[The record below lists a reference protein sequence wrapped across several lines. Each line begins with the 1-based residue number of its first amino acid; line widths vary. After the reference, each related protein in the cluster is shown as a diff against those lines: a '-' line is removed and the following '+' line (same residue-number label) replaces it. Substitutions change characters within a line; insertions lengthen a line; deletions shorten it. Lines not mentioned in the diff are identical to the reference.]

1 MDTRTLA
8 FPGQDGPIRCRS
20 ELMFKTASMMFT
32 AVDGAGMRKSFVRSV
47 VWGCVVIGVA
57 HLGACHSATRRDGS
71 VGGNQASKGLAART
85 VASPL
90 VASAPRGDLLKGINS
105 IEIET
110 PTLPGNSSRML
121 SHEEVR
127 AMITRTARE
136 VMTLKIVDAG
146 DRRDQGSKKADGVLR
161 TEIVQFQDRQGSAIG
176 GEPATVSF
184 RMSVV
189 SSPEK
194 QTVWDAQ
201 YFYRQEPLSENLL
214 KLGDR
219 LGAAGSGAGWVSGH
233 GLLQRGISAA
243 IEDFNRRREQQFL
256 VTSR

>member
-1 MDTRTLA
+1 MIIATLK
-8 FPGQDGPIRCRS
+8 G
-20 ELMFKTASMMFT
+20 ASMRRSFT
-32 AVDGAGMRKSFVRSV
+32 RLIVLGYL
-47 VWGCVVIGVA
+47 VISGF
-57 HLGACHSATRRDGS
+57 HLVACHSGVRRAGS
-71 VGGNQASKGLAART
+71 MDRGRDSKSLAAKT

-90 VASAPRGDLLKGINS
+90 TVSAARGDLLKGINS
-105 IEIET
+105 LEIAA
-110 PTLPGNSSRML
+110 PVLPGNSSRVL
-121 SHEEVR
+121 SHDEVR

-136 VMTLKIVDAG
+136 VMTLKIVDLG
-146 DRRDQGSKKADGVLR
+146 DRRDQGSAKADGVLR

-189 SSPEK
+189 SSSAKE
-194 QTVWDAQ
+194 TVWDAQ
-201 YFYRQEPLSENLL
+201 YFYRQEPLSDNLL

-256 VTSR
+256 LTMR